1 MGNISFET
9 FQKAVNAHNGL
20 HSGDGKTSFTPAG
33 QKKQASSGR
42 TINFETF
49 QKAVDREKAFR
60 EQERNAYLSQISRS
74 DAWSSAAD
82 MDNYIQL
89 TKDRA
94 AKDTANKAVYDDI
107 LKSLESR
114 KSVYGEFKDA
124 DEYNAAKQE
133 SEWREKYKGYTYD
146 QIQQLIAGRS
156 RRGMGDDQETEWLK
170 RYGAN
175 VGYRDTDS
183 YDKHLAALERR
194 LKETA
199 SLYKDTIS
207 ESAVQ
212 VSGYEDYDVAETE
225 QKDKNIA
232 SLSQQKTLMEYEKEK
247 LQRGKSVLISQQKLE
262 EYKNTVAKAAD
273 FAEKSKFDDLWF
285 DAVYRSDQGG
295 ITYPTAEK
303 DEKLANQMYDD
314 EKSIYAYI
322 RKTQGEKQA
331 ETFFDELR
339 PILNQRKNE
348 EQAASVKAFA
358 DKNWFTAT
366 VANIGTLGSQ
376 LIDGTVGAPKKLI
389 GSLTGDYEKNWAA
402 YDGLTTFTNTVRT
415 DTAQDLNAF
424 FDKNKEDDKQ
434 SNTAGFIYNTLMS
447 IADMGV
453 ALAAGGIV
461 GKVAGA
467 TSGAANTSK
476 IAKGVTQFIMSSEA
490 ASHTMTDAR
499 ERGLSGWQIASLGVA
514 SAAIEAVTEK
524 LPLDNLFAAKPSAW
538 KAIVKQ
544 IATEGTEEAI
554 SSVLNTL
561 ADDVI
566 AGNESAMKQ
575 QIANLMADG
584 VSYQD
589 AARQVIIDKAKEVGL
604 DALGGALSGGIM
616 GTGAVAIDRIANV
629 HFSVPK
635 KYTGTLEETHT
646 WVADA
651 FSKLKNGTR
660 MRALDTVVEAQN
672 GIKVKKP
679 ATVVLDY
686 ESMTKAV
693 KNTKNADQAVAFAA
707 VNDILHKG
715 AVVKSNLGTAAVVH
729 AAAMLNGNVHP
740 VAVYLQKKT
749 DTDWNVAGIAVDG
762 ENVYDASQYANESV
776 ADAESAA
783 KFSVKTDVNGETFV
797 DVEENIF
804 ENADGRSVASVIAQ
818 TISERF
824 NNLINANGQ
833 NIQINAITNS
843 EWRMSQSARDLLEA
857 DPDAYGD
864 KMKSIANADEILRE
878 AKEWIGEKRTHDR
891 TDNIVEFARGSISY
905 RVGENGYS
913 ADVIVGIRNGGGAV
927 LYDIVNISH
936 KNITEAPV
944 SRASAERHPSRQ
956 NASVTGTSVSQDGDK
971 VNNQDLSNDL
981 GDADSIN
988 YDALKLKPTALD
1000 RSFLS
1005 MSEEERAVFIERFER
1020 ATGTRVVFDETL
1032 DASGK
1037 HENGVITVNPNIDTP
1052 MTVLIHELTHYI
1064 ESDPSYADLFEY
1076 VFKSKAFAS
1085 WLQEKGKTEEEMIA
1099 ATIALREEKNKP
1111 LGASG
1116 APDYEAQQEILG
1128 NFLGQKVIRD
1138 VNALA
1143 ELERAKPR
1151 WFEKIRNWFAN
1162 LIRHFRSTPME
1173 RELRKMEKMFKK
1185 AVQSSAGVNS
1195 AGGVEKYSFQG
1206 YAEDGRGK
1214 YRSNFPQGTPKR
1226 AKSERILRYIQNVW
1240 SKKPIR
1246 LKINEGGIERY
1257 IYAQFDPTYVETEG
1271 VHTDA
1276 SKLMG
1281 GNRHGTASE
1290 QRVTLDLADDYYQIA
1305 SEATYN
1311 YSKDE
1316 TGKDHPAHKGVRKWH
1331 YFVNDIYFAEH
1342 GSDVYNPYRVS
1353 INVKEKAD
1361 GKFVYSFSAEKIRGQ
1376 DAPQTLHAVVSE
1388 GRDPNTND
1396 LSSDPIKPQ
1405 NGNGVNTQSM
1415 QNGAKYSVSPVV
1427 EEVAEAKRMTEA
1439 QTEEE
1444 DPLAKFSEEELYEEI
1459 RKRNP
1464 KWGPIDIARQVL
1476 EDANTTPYLESG
1488 VVENLVGDGDSSFY
1502 ESVQNANIFKDELKT
1517 LAASNSTIMQYDRI
1531 GNQETMRDANAE
1543 INRKGRRYVGEF
1555 LHKASEDFTAKD
1567 VAAGFILMGRYNA
1580 VGDYRGAVL
1589 IAEKLREVGTRSGQ
1603 TVQAFSILGRLTP
1616 EGMQLYAQRELHKA
1630 YEEMLKGQTNQW
1642 GRENKAKFELTDEDI
1657 AYIRRK
1663 VVQASQLPDGRDK
1676 YVRLGEIAARIQSKI
1691 PQVKG
1696 QGIKAFQRSMML
1708 LNPKTNARNI
1718 FGNIL
1723 MTPEFICSDFIGTG
1737 IDKMIS
1743 KSTGVRT
1750 TSRAHLSAKAFG
1762 EGLFNSWDDFVR
1774 HINTRNFE
1782 GGRFDL
1788 EMHSLDNFSDR
1799 NAFTRALN
1807 TLDRVTSFLLDAGD
1821 RSFYQMWFIN
1831 SLNGQMKANHVTEPT
1846 AAMIEI
1852 AMQDAKER
1860 TWQDDNTLTRTLST
1874 MKNGLNA
1881 MGTVWGYGLGDV
1893 VFKFLKTPANISKA
1907 MIDFSPVGFAATLA
1921 FEAHKFSVA
1930 VKEGRATP
1938 QMQRAFVKHLSNGFT
1953 GTLASVLGYLLAR
1966 AGLLHGKKDEDA
1978 DVADFERNVLGIQ
1991 PYSFTIG
1998 NKSFTFDWANP
2009 ATKSLAVWADYF
2021 EDKRNAELTGEKREW
2036 YQNVIEAVKTGGQVL
2051 FDQSFM
2057 TSLRNLYG
2065 YDGPMDGIINILLQD
2080 PAAFA
2085 PQMLSQLAATID
2097 PTVRTTT
2104 ENGNDA
2110 KTAWNK
2116 ILYKIPGARNT
2127 LAESVDVLGNTKT
2140 QYGNVW
2146 DRIFNNFLN
2155 PANVAGG
2162 YDSVA
2167 GDEIYRLY
2175 QTTGAASVIPSL
2187 APNYVEVKGGGKL
2200 TLDSHQKSEYQKISG
2215 KMSAEA
2221 VEGLLKEEQYTAL
2234 SDEKKV
2240 ELLSNIYSYSKQV
2253 AKNTVTDV
2261 EISETYVKAHEIISQ
2276 GVPAYEYFLLKS
2288 IADHDGVQGVKQE
2301 EARAVLDASSLT
2313 QKQKEIMWSGFNSSW
2328 KSNPYKKRY
2337 Y

>member
-20 HSGDGKTSFTPAG
+20 HSGDGKTSFTPTG

-74 DAWSSAAD
+74 DAWSSSAD

-89 TKDRA
+89 TKERA

-212 VSGYEDYDVAETE
+212 VSGHEDYDVAETE

-247 LQRGKSVLISQQKLE
+247 LQRGKSVLISEQKLAE
-262 EYKNTVAKAAD
+262 HKSAVEKLVD
-273 FAEKSKFDDLWF
+273 FNVKSQFDDKQM
-285 DAVYRSDQGG
+285 DPIYRAVNGNNLSAGKSTDDQT
-295 ITYPTAEK
+295 IATRMKPEEAK
-303 DEKLANQMYDD
+303 
-314 EKSIYAYI
+314 IYNYLFS
-322 RKTQGEKQA
+322 TQGKQA
-331 ETFFDELR
+331 ATAFFDDMR
-339 PILNQRKNE
+339 PILNQRTNE
-348 EQAASVKAFA
+348 EQATNVKAFA

-415 DTAQDLNAF
+415 DTAQDLNEKF
-424 FDKNKEDDKQ
+424 GG
-434 SNTAGFIYNTLMS
+434 NTAGFIYNTLMS
-447 IADMGV
+447 IADMGI

-635 KYTGTLEETHT
+635 KYTGTMADTQS
-646 WVADA
+646 WVADV
-651 FSKLKNGTR
+651 FSKLKNSTR
-660 MRALDTVVEAQN
+660 MRALDTVVETQN

-1000 RSFLS
+1000 RSFLE

-1085 WLQEKGKTEEEMIA
+1085 WLQEKGTTEEKMIA
-1099 ATIALREEKNKP
+1099 ATIAFREEKNKP

-1173 RELRKMEKMFKK
+1173 REFHKIEKMFKK
-1185 AVQSSAGVNS
+1185 AVQS
-1195 AGGVEKYSFQG
+1195 
-1206 YAEDGRGK
+1206 
-1214 YRSNFPQGTPKR
+1214 
-1226 AKSERILRYIQNVW
+1226 
-1240 SKKPIR
+1240 
-1246 LKINEGGIERY
+1246 
-1257 IYAQFDPTYVETEG
+1257 
-1271 VHTDA
+1271 
-1276 SKLMG
+1276 
-1281 GNRHGTASE
+1281 
-1290 QRVTLDLADDYYQIA
+1290 
-1305 SEATYN
+1305 
-1311 YSKDE
+1311 
-1316 TGKDHPAHKGVRKWH
+1316 
-1331 YFVNDIYFAEH
+1331 
-1342 GSDVYNPYRVS
+1342 RVS
-1353 INVKEKAD
+1353 GDAVVARTTFYIAPKDNNSSSIREQIRNHLKEINSLGSVADIGYETVNKEKARQLAID
-1361 GKFVYSFSAEKIRGQ
+1361 EFKKFGYQIDRQNFGIIRVGKDQISEASNYMETVGEYAALLTVPKVLKRGKIIDSHPKHKGQSFSTVTIAAPVTINGKVGVVGVVVKQAGKNNFHAHRILMPDGSEFVFEEKNTEPGSGDMLVKNDDQGR
-1376 DAPQTLHAVVSE
+1376 PTSSVS
-1388 GRDPNTND
+1388 NTNVSQD
-1396 LSSDPIKPQ
+1396 L
-1405 NGNGVNTQSM
+1405 NGVNNHYT

-1427 EEVAEAKRMTEA
+1427 EEVAEAKTMTEV

-1502 ESVQNANIFKDELKT
+1502 DSVQNANIFKDELKT

-1555 LHKASEDFTAKD
+1555 LYKASEDFTAKD
-1567 VAAGFILMGRYNA
+1567 VAAGFILMGRYNS

-1663 VVQASQLPDGRDK
+1663 VVQAAQLPDGRDK
-1676 YVRLGEIAARIQSKI
+1676 YVRLAEIAARIQSKI
-1691 PQVKG
+1691 PQKKG
-1696 QGIKAFQRSMML
+1696 QSLKAWQRTAML
-1708 LNPKTNARNI
+1708 LNPKTHVRNVT
-1718 FGNIL
+1718 GNL
-1723 MTPEFICSDFIGTG
+1723 FAMPQFIASDFIGTVL
-1737 IDKMIS
+1737 DWSIS

-1750 TSRAHLSAKAFG
+1750 KSGIHLSAKAFG
-1762 EGLFNSWDDFVR
+1762 EGLFHSWDDFVR

-1782 GGRFDL
+1782 GGRF
-1788 EMHSLDNFSDR
+1788 EIEGRSLDNFSNH
-1799 NAFTRALN
+1799 NAFLRALN
-1807 TLDRVTSFLLDAGD
+1807 TLDRVNSFLLEAGD

-1852 AMQDAKER
+1852 ATQEALER
-1860 TWQDDNTLTRTLST
+1860 TWQDDNTMSKSVSQLKRIMNTINVR
-1874 MKNGLNA
+1874 
-1881 MGTVWGYGLGDV
+1881 GYGLGDV
-1893 VFKFLKTPANISKA
+1893 VIKFTKTPANLTKA
-1907 MIDFSPVGFAATLA
+1907 IFDFSPAGFLKAASVDA
-1921 FEAHKFSVA
+1921 FKFAQA
-1930 VKEGRATP
+1930 VREGDITP
-1938 QMQRAFVKHLSNGFT
+1938 QMQRTFVKNLSNGIT
-1953 GTLASVLGYLLAR
+1953 GTLMTFMAVAMAKRGWLSGD
-1966 AGLLHGKKDEDA
+1966 KDEDKE
-1978 DVADFERNVLGIQ
+1978 VADFERYVKGQQ
-1991 PYSFTIG
+1991 PYAVKIGNMSFTY
-1998 NKSFTFDWANP
+1998 DWAQP
-2009 ATKSLAVWADYF
+2009 TAALMAIAADYF
-2021 EDKRNAELTGEKREW
+2021 EDEQNAELTGEK
-2036 YQNVIEAVKTGGQVL
+2036 KTFVQTVVDAIQVGGQVL
-2051 FDQSFM
+2051 YNQSFM
-2057 TSLRNLYG
+2057 KSIQNLFG
-2065 YDGPMDGIINILLQD
+2065 NDGFFSGLIDTLIQD
-2080 PAAFA
+2080 PSSML
-2085 PQMLSQLAATID
+2085 PQALSQAAATID
-2097 PTVRTTT
+2097 PVVRNTYEYDNET
-2104 ENGNDA
+2104 
-2110 KTAWNK
+2110 KTAVNK
-2116 ILYKIPGARNT
+2116 ALYKIPGARNT

-2140 QYGNVW
+2140 QGISMW
-2146 DRIFNNFLN
+2146 GRILTNFLS
-2155 PANVAGG
+2155 PANVQKG
-2162 YDSVA
+2162 YESKA
-2167 GDEIYRLY
+2167 ADEVYRLY
-2175 QTTGAASVIPSL
+2175 QTTGQASVVPPS
-2187 APNYVEVKGGGKL
+2187 APNYVNKNGGKL
-2200 TLDSHQKSEYQKISG
+2200 TLDSHKKAEYQKITG
-2215 KMSAEA
+2215 KMATEA
-2221 VEGLLKEEQYTAL
+2221 VEGLLKNKQYTAL

-2240 ELLSNIYSYSKQV
+2240 ELLSDIYSYSKQV

-2261 EISETYVKAHEIISQ
+2261 EISETYAKAHEIISQ

-2301 EARAVLDASSLT
+2301 EARAVLDASNLT

-2328 KSNPYKKRY
+2328 KSNPYKKRCY
-2337 Y
+2337 